1 MPPDPCLRPR
11 LHRRW
16 SGAKVTQDEDPFRMM
31 FYCEGVAAAERPDF
45 VLSEQ
50 LCFALASASRAMSG
64 CYRPMLH
71 ELGLTYSQYAVMLVL
86 WEHDTISLGFLCQ
99 QLYLDSGTLSPLVKR
114 LAAQG
119 LITRR
124 RSSVDERVMQLSLT
138 PAGRALRDKAAS
150 VQEQVVQTTGLDPAE
165 LTGLRDTLHALAA
178 RLRDTPPDGGEWTSL
193 KR

>member
-1 MPPDPCLRPR
+1 
-11 LHRRW
+11 
-16 SGAKVTQDEDPFRMM
+16 MM

-64 CYRPMLH
+64 CYRPMLN

-138 PAGRALRDKAAS
+138 PAGRALRGRAAS
-150 VQEQVVQTTGLDPAE
+150 VQERVVQATGLEPAE

-178 RLRDTPPDGGEWTSL
+178 RLRDAPSDSGEWTSL
-193 KR
+193 ER